1 MSFLLRGATATGGRN
16 STAVIREAP
25 AAGTAAIG
33 ALGAAI
39 NVLDAPPTAVLGA
52 VFGNM
57 PLYTTGAGTR
67 AEHAAKPMASAAKTI
82 KPRPRR
88 RRKPTPF
95 RYDRLP

>member
-52 VFGNM
+52 VFGHM
-57 PLYTTGAGTR
+57 PLYTTGAAPR
-67 AEHAAKPMASAAKTI
+67 AAHPSPARHLPALDYSFRCSSRWAAGP
-82 KPRPRR
+82 P
-88 RRKPTPF
+88 
-95 RYDRLP
+95 